1 MGDYECK
8 VPPDSVPPEIA
19 EWLSAETAGS
29 GWTNCESINYHAKRI
44 DASMEWLNK
53 QKDPA
58 YDNDSKVPPPPSAP
72 AAHREAVS
80 VANLAV
86 AEVSGIPLIDGAV
99 GPNAQA
105 TINEVVAGLSTNF
118 PPGTIGS
125 EANLGAVMAYAK
137 GTKVLRAA
145 DTSLESY
152 YNGVL
157 TVALHG
163 GKNSA
168 GNTVPSLS
176 RQLIRAGEPVAG
188 DTAGLVLENI
198 NYEAKAL
205 DKDLDAL
212 EALQSQYEKMLAK
225 ETAANAEALQA
236 LKDKLAKCITEEK
249 NADGSTKT
257 KIECLTPEEL
267 ARMKELM
274 QLAQGAIGIG
284 VLANVGNVIAT
295 SQEPTKRTFKE
306 QCLLLSNVV
315 HFVEYRD
322 QKLWPEDQKRLPYLP
337 KSFVKTEVASGS
349 PPPTDHNESVKT
361 VISANA
367 CLLAARQ
374 PWGFMNQL
382 VQDPSFADLF
392 EIRPHLLSQLQPMI
406 RLYKVTSF
414 EGDEEKETEVNFD
427 TVYNPSV
434 DGVLRTTKKRGFGV
448 GIKNFVF
455 SYEGSDP
462 FSVKKS
468 IKAKLSIFASS
479 MDDLLIPRGGYR
491 YADLALKTGSK
502 TFSKQGSGK
511 DCGVRS
517 ETAPDNNDKLNFRLK
532 AVVGWALPKSFKG
545 ATDAE
550 AQKIYK
556 AVNNSYVT
564 LNLTPTIHE
573 FEINDMGHVVFH
585 INYLAYIEEF
595 FDDTNFNIFTD
606 PSVAISAFKRK
617 NIYKALKDD
626 CGPASSDKLK
636 KLLEEDAEKIDEE
649 KRTSLR
655 AFLQKLLERKKVYFK
670 AIPFESLNA
679 FNSQGPYWK
688 FDLYSDVPGPDGK
701 PQDLETGVAAAAE
714 VTSNVAEV
722 VADAAPAKKTGT
734 GGADLSETKVSEINM
749 KEYITFF
756 YLSDLIDVILEN
768 IDNTLREL
776 GSEIGK
782 LQRPSEVDKAQ
793 WDAAVNIE
801 KERVKRVYYN
811 FKKFRVLLG
820 PMELIDTKTGEYY
833 ETTAGDLPVS
843 TAYFMDWLTDKTL
856 KRDSTVYPLPIF
868 LKDLMNNL
876 VKNFLNEDRCFDLN
890 IKQRVR
896 VFQSTITSYKS
907 PNWGQLKDN
916 KNIDE
921 ITEWIHQQGRP
932 PRLDMTSMPTGGRHN
947 AGHSNTPV
955 LHVMGERNLPINDRG
970 PEHTYNY
977 MAFYAGRVQP
987 QILMNG
993 DVGEDSGNGIFHY
1006 VLGRNRGIIKTI
1018 KLSKTDSPGLK
1029 EVRFEQEGYDGLMQ
1043 LREVY
1048 DANIVLYGAPNIVPG
1063 SYIYIDPRGFAPN
1076 TVSYAGNVDAN
1087 GNPINNASLTRL
1099 GIGGY
1104 YMVIRAEN
1112 KFGPGQCETDITAK
1126 WVAALACKTSNAAI
1140 TGPGKRRP
1148 SKCTS

>member
-1 MGDYECK
+1 MGKCVFNTTTANENIRKWLEEKC
-8 VPPDSVPPEIA
+8 PEIVA
-19 EWLSAETAGS
+19 AAKAYNDAIEDQDFQHYYEAHGTLLSQDAGERFLRDAGPARGAAWAAS
-29 GWTNCESINYHAKRI
+29 VRDDMPAMTDTTIPTDHLNYI
-44 DASMEWLNK
+44 ENL
-53 QKDPA
+53 
-58 YDNDSKVPPPPSAP
+58 PSAIDLSENSSYKELFDSAAALQNLKTPPKVASQNMKAMAVHARALIGQGTPGWP
-72 AAHREAVS
+72 ASSVYTTDQDVWTDADIDILDVEEFADQMESAAKKMTPITMAADKLRALQTEYAGLLDREA
-80 VANLAV
+80 
-86 AEVSGIPLIDGAV
+86 
-99 GPNAQA
+99 
-105 TINEVVAGLSTNF
+105 
-118 PPGTIGS
+118 
-125 EANLGAVMAYAK
+125 K
-137 GTKVLRAA
+137 
-145 DTSLESY
+145 
-152 YNGVL
+152 
-157 TVALHG
+157 
-163 GKNSA
+163 
-168 GNTVPSLS
+168 
-176 RQLIRAGEPVAG
+176 
-188 DTAGLVLENI
+188 DTAE
-198 NYEAKAL
+198 E
-205 DKDLDAL
+205 
-212 EALQSQYEKMLAK
+212 LA
-225 ETAANAEALQA
+225 A
-236 LKDKLAKCITEEK
+236 LKEKLRKCHDAGT
-249 NADGSTKT
+249 TKT
-257 KIECLTPEEL
+257 DCMTPAEL
-267 ARMKELM
+267 ARMKELL
-274 QLAQGAIGIG
+274 QVKQGSLGAGD
-284 VLANVGNVIAT
+284 LANVAEQIAA

-306 QCLLLSNVV
+306 QCLLLSNIV

-322 QKLWPEDQKRLPYLP
+322 DKLWPEDQKRLPYLT
-337 KSFVKTEVASGS
+337 KTFAHTEPAVGS
-349 PPPTDHNESVKT
+349 PPPLDINESVPT
-361 VISANA
+361 AVHANA
-367 CLLAARQ
+367 CLLASRQ

-392 EIRPHLLSQLQPMI
+392 EIRSHLLSQLQPMI

-414 EGDEEKETEVNFD
+414 EGDEEKETEVHFD

-434 DGVLRTTKKRGFGV
+434 DGVLKTTKKRGFGV

-479 MDDLLIPRGGYR
+479 MDDLLIDRDGYR

-517 ETAPDNNDKLNFRLK
+517 EVAPDNNDKLNFRLK
-532 AVVGWALPKSFKG
+532 VVVGWALPKSFKG
-545 ATDAE
+545 ATDSE
-550 AQKIYK
+550 SDLIYK

-606 PSVAISAFKRK
+606 PGVAISAFKRK
-617 NIYKALKDD
+617 NIYKALKKD
-626 CGPASSDKLK
+626 CGTEGKAAEKLK
-636 KLLEEDAEKIDEE
+636 KLMEEDAEKIDEE

-655 AFLQKLLERKKVYFK
+655 GFLQKLLDRKKVYFK
-670 AIPFESLNA
+670 AIPFEALRA

-688 FDLYSDVPGPDGK
+688 FDLYSDVPGTDGK
-701 PQDLETGVAAAAE
+701 TQDVQVAAASDVTAE
-714 VTSNVAEV
+714 TAEIV
-722 VADAAPAKKTGT
+722 GEKPPEKQESA
-734 GGADLSETKVSEINM
+734 GGDDLSETKVSEINM

-756 YLSDLIDVILEN
+756 YLSDLIDVVLEN
-768 IDNTLREL
+768 IDNTLKEL
-776 GSEIGK
+776 SSEIGK
-782 LQRPSEVDKAQ
+782 LERPG
-793 WDAAVNIE
+793 AVTATDWKQAVAIE
-801 KERVKRVYYN
+801 KQRVQRVYYN

-820 PMELIDTKTGEYY
+820 PMELIDTKTEEYY
-833 ETTAGDLPVS
+833 ETTVGDLPIS

-856 KRDSTVYPLPIF
+856 KRDSTVYSLPIF

-876 VKNFLNEDRCFDLN
+876 VRNFLNEDRCFDLN

-907 PNWGQLKDN
+907 PDWGVLKDH

-921 ITEWIHQQGRP
+921 ITEWTHQQGRHI
-932 PRLDMTSMPTGGRHN
+932 PRLDMTNMPGASGVN
-947 AGHSNTPV
+947 AGHSNVPV

-993 DVGEDSGNGIFHY
+993 DVYQDSNNGIFHY
-1006 VLGRNRGIIKTI
+1006 VLGRDRGIIKTI
-1018 KLSKTDSPGLK
+1018 KLSKTDAPGLK

-1048 DANIVLYGAPNIVPG
+1048 DANIVCYGAPNIVPG

-1076 TVSYAGNVDAN
+1076 TVSFGGYKDAN
-1087 GNPINNASLTRL
+1087 GNPIDNTSLTRL

-1112 KFGPGQCETDITAK
+1112 KFGPGQCETEITAK
-1126 WVAALACKTSNAAI
+1126 WVAALSCEKSDAAI
-1140 TGPGKRRP
+1140 SGPGKRRP
-1148 SKCTS
+1148 RKCES